1 MIIWLASYPK
11 SGNTWIRL
19 FLDSLFLTSDQFN
32 INQNYI
38 QQFPLRKHF
47 DGITEN
53 INDLRKK
60 VTSKGGTTEAAIKL
74 FEDKDFMKIVRDA
87 IQKATKRSLEMS
99 K

>member
-1 MIIWLASYPK
+1 ML
-11 SGNTWIRL
+11 L
-19 FLDSLFLTSDQFN
+19 V
-32 INQNYI
+32 
-38 QQFPLRKHF
+38 
-47 DGITEN
+47 TEN